1 MFLFGSPAFNLRKKM
16 IRSKLENIGAVSR
29 ETAVTLEEA
38 NVFNPNAFPR
48 LTQSMVEDGVLGI
61 TSDKKY
67 YLIRN

>member
-1 MFLFGSPAFNLRKKM
+1 MFLFGSPAFCFRKKM
-16 IRSKLENIGAVSR
+16 IKSKLENIGAFSW

-48 LTQSMVEDGVLGI
+48 LTQSMVDDGVLGM
-61 TSDKKY
+61 TSDQKY